1 MEQDI
6 LEMAEQEGNP
16 DISIGLHEAAS
27 RLRQEANLLSLAID
41 KVNEKPAG
49 IRLDYTR
56 S

>member
-6 LEMAEQEGNP
+6 LEMAAEEGNP
-16 DISIGLHEAAS
+16 DIAIGLSEAAS

-49 IRLDYTR
+49 IPVRYG
-56 S
+56 